1 MARAATAV
9 QTASPFLHCTIVPVY
24 RYHSPYVTRLER
36 VWTVPMLLSRREAW
50 ACLAAACG
58 LLVDPKAASAK
69 QETSSTRVTW
79 GPFSG
84 LSDAEVDALDAK
96 SRDPTAVT
104 YSLPS
109 GARVYELVEGVGR
122 TPVKGD
128 RVYVHYKVWGEGF
141 RVGRAADYSFADGVH
156 LRWANPNSLSPVT
169 LANNQSTLSFRLSR

>member
-1 MARAATAV
+1 
-9 QTASPFLHCTIVPVY
+9 
-24 RYHSPYVTRLER
+24 
-36 VWTVPMLLSRREAW
+36 MLLSRREAW

-156 LRWANPNSLSPVT
+156 LRWANPRAL
-169 LANNQSTLSFRLSR
+169 